1 MLNQRAPTG
10 RRGISAVLMVAML
23 VGLGGEGLVF
33 NREAQVQAQSPI
45 QSRTNQGSISA
56 LADGDYQQCS
66 QPEPK
71 DRDGAGVCF
80 RFQKVGQRI
89 AGYYGYPHSDRFVC
103 LEGNIQSNRVVGTA
117 HLLSWAGE
125 EWPDIPTTP
134 FQWDEE
140 GYLTL
145 EGGKSQPLGGQGEEA
160 MSLISFERAVLDV
173 ASFYQYSRPKM
184 TAPSHLCQKLQAIAA
199 PAQLD

>member
-1 MLNQRAPTG
+1 MLNQGATKVG
-10 RRGISAVLMVAML
+10 RGVSALLMVVML
-23 VGLGGEGLVF
+23 VGLGRGGFVF
-33 NREAQVQAQSPI
+33 DREAQVQAQSPT
-45 QSRTNQGSISA
+45 QVKTNQGSISA

-71 DRDGAGVCF
+71 DRDGAGVCL
-80 RFQKVGQRI
+80 RFQKVGHRI

-103 LEGNIQSNRVVGTA
+103 LEGNIQGNRIVGKA

-125 EWPDIPTTP
+125 EWPDIPMTP
-134 FQWDEE
+134 FPWDEE
-140 GYLTL
+140 GHLTL

-160 MSLISFERAVLDV
+160 MSLISFEKAVLDV
-173 ASFYQYSRPKM
+173 AGFYHYSRPKM
-184 TAPSHLCQKLQAIAA
+184 TAPGNLCQKLQAIAA